1 MPIAR
6 DQHDIAIDNDHYDE
20 VRDVTPSLLSSF
32 WTVRQGRRRRRL
44 KNSVSRTLFGDI
56 CDTTY
61 SKAIKD
67 EKNIKQFIQ

>member
-6 DQHDIAIDNDHYDE
+6 DQHDIAIDNDHNDE

-32 WTVRQGRRRRRL
+32 RTVRQGRRRL
-44 KNSVSRTLFGDI
+44 KNFFSRTLFGDV
-56 CDTTY
+56 CDTTN

-67 EKNIKQFIQ
+67 